1 VLTGELASQW
11 SATVALS
18 RMWAASPGT
27 KDRCTTHRSALDYSS
42 LPFELM
48 PFSPADVFRAK
59 ESPSIVLNGLSWLV
73 SCTASS
79 SPPMLHLRCYGVHL
93 MKSGSKVPRVEL
105 SPLGM
110 FADLSPRRTH
120 LPSPDLDKLAHRV
133 PQQLR
138 SIRKKTKNI
147 EFTGMGDKMGRVHMQ
162 R

>member
-1 VLTGELASQW
+1 
-11 SATVALS
+11 
-18 RMWAASPGT
+18 
-27 KDRCTTHRSALDYSS
+27 
-42 LPFELM
+42 
-48 PFSPADVFRAK
+48 
-59 ESPSIVLNGLSWLV
+59 
-73 SCTASS
+73 
-79 SPPMLHLRCYGVHL
+79 MLHLRCYGVHL